1 MTSARI
7 WRALLLLG
15 GLLLAAGLVV
25 LSPQRP
31 ATGYHYGSI
40 GSHDF
45 LQYWSASTGRSVP
58 EQTPMTGWCCTRSS
72 GTPGSLPGRPCS
84 CGTLPGPC
92 S

>member
-15 GLLLAAGLVV
+15 GLLLAVGLVV
-25 LSPQRP
+25 LSQQRP

-45 LQYWSASTGRSVP
+45 LEYWSAYRALRAGADP
-58 EQTPMTGWCCTRSS
+58 YD
-72 GTPGSLPGRPCS
+72 L
-84 CGTLPGPC
+84 
-92 S
+92 